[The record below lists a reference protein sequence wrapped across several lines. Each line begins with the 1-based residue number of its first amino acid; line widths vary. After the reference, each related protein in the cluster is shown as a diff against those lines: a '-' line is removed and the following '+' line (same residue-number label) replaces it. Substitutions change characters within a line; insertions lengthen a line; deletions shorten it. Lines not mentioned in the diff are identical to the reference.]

1 MKDNI
6 IRLSHKISFITTAA
20 AAVCAP
26 LFFLPLTS
34 EFFEFNK
41 FTLLLI
47 LTIISTLNWS
57 LKMVLQKKFSYTK
70 SPLDIPLLI
79 FVGALVVS
87 SFSSI
92 DQYIS
97 IFGSANSK
105 WPSLLGAV
113 TLLVFYFAN
122 ASSIKSKKEVHII
135 LIALLASTTLAAI
148 ISIFSFFNVFP
159 PFDFAKYRSFN
170 TLGSPNRLAVLISIV
185 LPITF
190 AFLVFINNRLCK
202 MLSAIASVILIVCLI
217 LINFPPAYFGLIAG
231 LITVAAAGLKIKITK
246 ETLGGVIGL
255 GVIIILISIL
265 RFVPAVSSV
274 TLGKILYAGD
284 NSSQKIE
291 VPKPIT
297 LNQKIGWNIALST
310 IANPNRALFG
320 TGPGT
325 FQFVYTQLKPRAVN
339 TTENWAVRFDKSS
352 SEFSELIATAGIIGA
367 LAFLFFTTTAAR
379 LAWNLIFKSPAGLNY
394 VPVSAGIISAVTLA
408 FFTTFSISAVL
419 TLFICLV
426 SLSVIARIQDEKY
439 IEEMTIEVA
448 TLKNSFNWLPTGNH
462 LASLKTTPS
471 DASTGKSQL
480 LPLIFLLSAS
490 VISFFVLFKQINA
503 WRADY
508 AYRQAILAL
517 NQNEGAKTINLLL
530 QAIRINPSPDIYHRV
545 LSQTA
550 LSAAINLNQKK
561 DLTDD
566 EKNLLSRL
574 VQVAIEQAKFASGY
588 QILPLRVPGIS
599 AANVA
604 NWETLSS
611 AYQSVI
617 ASVQGSD
624 IHAVNSLSQAVLLDP
639 QNPIL
644 HDQLG
649 LLQQRLKNPDNAQ
662 RKFEDS
668 ILTKNDYG
676 PAYYHLAKL
685 LIEKNAS
692 PAKIADALT
701 AAKRYLPKEDP
712 ALPDIEKNLEV
723 YNKKIEEQKT
733 QPQTVQPTPSP
744 IPSPSPTPA
753 RSSRTTPSPS
763 PTPAEIPPL
772 GPSPSPSL

>member
-1 MKDNI
+1 MKDDI
-6 IRLSHKISFITTAA
+6 IRLSHKISFITTAI

-34 EFFEFNK
+34 EFFELNK

-47 LTIISTLNWS
+47 LTIISTINWS

-97 IFGSANSK
+97 IFGSPNSK
-105 WPSLLGAV
+105 WPSLLGVA
-113 TLLVFYFAN
+113 TLIVFYFSN

-135 LIALLASTTLAAI
+135 LTALLASTTLAAVI
-148 ISIFSFFNVFP
+148 AIFAYFNIFP
-159 PFDFAKYRSFN
+159 PFDFTKYRSFN

-185 LPITF
+185 LPIAV
-190 AFLVFINNRLCK
+190 AFMVFINNRLCK
-202 MLSAIASVILIVCLI
+202 MLSAMGSVILIVCLI

-231 LITVAAAGLKIKITK
+231 LITAAAASLKIKITK
-246 ETLGGVIGL
+246 ETLGGIIGL
-255 GVIIILISIL
+255 GVIVILISAL
-265 RFVPAVSSV
+265 RFIPSISSI

-284 NSSQKIE
+284 NTSQKID

-297 LNQKIGWNIALST
+297 INQRTGWNIALST

-325 FQFVYTQLKPRAVN
+325 FQFVYTQLKPRAIN

-379 LAWNLIFKSPAGLNY
+379 LAWKLIFKSPAGLNY
-394 VPVSAGIISAVTLA
+394 VPISAGIISAVTLA
-408 FFTTFSISAVL
+408 FFTTFSVSAIL
-419 TLFICLV
+419 TLFICLIC
-426 SLSVIARIQDEKY
+426 LSVMARIQDEKY

-448 TLKNSFNWLPTGNH
+448 TLKNSFNWLPTGSS
-462 LASLKTTPS
+462 LASLKTAPS
-471 DASTGKSQL
+471 DASTGKSQV
-480 LPLIFLLSAS
+480 LPLIFLLSVS
-490 VISFFVLFKQINA
+490 IISIFVLFNQIST
-503 WRADY
+503 WRAEY
-508 AYRQAILAL
+508 IYRQAILAL
-517 NQNEGAKTINLLL
+517 NQNDGAKTINLLL
-530 QAIRINPSPDIYHRV
+530 QAIRINSSPDIYHRV

-561 DLTDD
+561 DLSDD

-574 VQVAIEQAKFASGY
+574 VQVSIEQAKFASGY

-624 IHAVNSLSQAVLLDP
+624 VHAVNSLSQAVLLDP

-649 LLQQRLKNPDNAQ
+649 LLQQRLKNPDSAQ

-685 LIEKNAS
+685 LIEKSAN

-712 ALPDIEKNLEV
+712 ALPDIEKNLED
-723 YNKKIEEQKT
+723 YNKKVEEQKT
-733 QPQTVQPTPSP
+733 QPVQPTPAPVVS
-744 IPSPSPTPA
+744 PSPSPEKSTKTSA
-753 RSSRTTPSPS
+753 SPSPS
-763 PTPAEIPPL
+763 PAEIPPS